1 MKQQPQCARLLPNP
15 HLSPNL
21 LHLKDKLA
29 SIDRSK
35 DVDQVE
41 AVVAILL
48 WDEPGRG
55 LQTLLV
61 QRAEREGDPWSGQI
75 GLPGGR
81 VKQGAETPRTAL
93 HREVEEEVGIK
104 LEEVGVELGSLSVG
118 HPMRRLEM
126 RVHPLH
132 LACLA
137 YFECR
142 WLSAGLARLQMRW
155 CEIWFREGSKS
166 EHRSVCREGHT
177 WMSQLQLIQDSPKLI
192 PQSFGHVGTRGGLK
206 LQILGIAIHDNLS
219 LRNLAQRLHPS

>member
-61 QRAEREGDPWSGQI
+61 QRAERQGDPWSGQI

-126 RVHPLH
+126 RVQPWVYGLSVKPMVSIGSEIASSFWANLVD
-132 LACLA
+132 LA
-137 YFECR
+137 
-142 WLSAGLARLQMRW
+142 SKKKMS
-155 CEIWFREGSKS
+155 EI
-166 EHRSVCREGHT
+166 T
-177 WMSQLQLIQDSPKLI
+177 I
-192 PQSFGHVGTRGGLK
+192 
-206 LQILGIAIHDNLS
+206 
-219 LRNLAQRLHPS
+219 